1 MNENL
6 DLEMV
11 RVYGNKY
18 VTNLGGSDPED
29 RWSRDSTETSWDVCG
44 AGKGVPSGYREFNSM
59 GTRLRGKLYAVYA
72 IWSTGDSFGSDSC
85 AEFEI
90 VWIYDNEK
98 QALAVIDLI
107 KEHAAWYR
115 KKNALYSTKPVEQK
129 FPNEYMVNI
138 PLPNGETMDMHTPW
152 NGYFE
157 RLEDV
162 ACVSF
167 EL

>member
-18 VTNLGGSDPED
+18 VANLGGSDPED
-29 RWSRDSTETSWDVCG
+29 RWSRDSTETSWDVYG
-44 AGKGVPSGYREFNSM
+44 AGKTVPSGYRVFDSM
-59 GTRLRGKLYAVYA
+59 CTRLRGKLYAVYA

-115 KKNALYSTKPVEQK
+115 KKDDLYLSCSVEQK
-129 FPNEYMVNI
+129 FPMVNI
-138 PLPNGETMDMHTPW
+138 PLHDGETMGINAPW